1 MSDLSNLYQQ
11 AVLDHNRKPRNFR
24 RLPDPDGTA
33 EGYNPLCGDLINVD
47 VKMDGEVIREIAFEG
62 GGCAISKA
70 SASMMTEV
78 VKGMTRDEAR
88 EFFDSFR
95 TAITEGVDFFEAID
109 KLGKLAALTGVSEF
123 PARVKCAVL
132 AWYTLRAALDGNKAN
147 VTTE

>member
-1 MSDLSNLYQQ
+1 MSDLSDLYQQ

-132 AWYTLRAALDGNKAN
+132 AWYTLRAALDGSKAT

>member
-1 MSDLSNLYQQ
+1 MSDLSDLYQQ

-47 VKMDGEVIREIAFEG
+47 VMMDGDVIKEIGFEG

-88 EFFDSFR
+88 KFFDSFR
-95 TAITEGVDFFEAID
+95 TAVTEGIDFFEAID

-132 AWYTLRAALDGNKAN
+132 AWHTLRAALDGNKAN
-147 VTTE
+147 ITTE

>member
-1 MSDLSNLYQQ
+1 MTDVSDLYQQ

-47 VKMDGEVIREIAFEG
+47 VKMDGDVIREIGFEG
-62 GGCAISKA
+62 GGCAISRA

-95 TAITEGVDFFEAID
+95 TAVTEGIDFFEAMD

-132 AWYTLRAALDGNKAN
+132 AWYTLRAALDGNKATI
-147 VTTE
+147 TTE

>member
-1 MSDLSNLYQQ
+1 MSDLSDLYQQ

-47 VKMDGEVIREIAFEG
+47 VKMDGDVISEIGFEG

-95 TAITEGVDFFEAID
+95 TAVTEGIDFFEAID

-132 AWYTLRAALDGNKAN
+132 AWHTLRAALDGSKAT

>member
-1 MSDLSNLYQQ
+1 MTELSDLYQQ

-47 VKMDGEVIREIAFEG
+47 VKMDGDVIREIGFEG
-62 GGCAISKA
+62 GGCAISRA

-95 TAITEGVDFFEAID
+95 TAVTEGVDFLEAID

-132 AWYTLRAALDGNKAN
+132 AWHTLRAALDGNKAT

>member
-1 MSDLSNLYQQ
+1 MSDLSDLYQQ

-47 VKMDGEVIREIAFEG
+47 VKMDGDVIKEIGFEG

-95 TAITEGVDFFEAID
+95 TAVTEGIDFFEAID

-132 AWYTLRAALDGNKAN
+132 AWHTLRAALDGTKAT

>member
-1 MSDLSNLYQQ
+1 MTDLSDLYQQ

-47 VKMDGEVIREIAFEG
+47 VKMDGDVIREIAFEG

-78 VKGMTRDEAR
+78 VKGMSRDEAK

-95 TAITEGVDFFEAID
+95 IAVTEGMDFFEAMD
-109 KLGKLAALTGVSEF
+109 KLGKLVALTGVSEF

-132 AWYTLRAALDGNKAN
+132 AWYTLRAALDGNKATI
-147 VTTE
+147 TTE

>member
-1 MSDLSNLYQQ
+1 MSDLSDLYQQ

-95 TAITEGVDFFEAID
+95 TAVTEGIDFFEAID

-132 AWYTLRAALDGNKAN
+132 AWYTLRAALDGSKAT

>member
-1 MSDLSNLYQQ
+1 MSDLSDLYQQ
-11 AVLDHNRKPRNFR
+11 AVLDHNRTPRNFR

-47 VKMDGEVIREIAFEG
+47 VKMDGDVIKEIGFEG

-78 VKGMTRDEAR
+78 VKGMTRDEAK

>member
-1 MSDLSNLYQQ
+1 MNDLSDLYQQ

-47 VKMDGEVIREIAFEG
+47 VKMDGDVIREIGFEG

-95 TAITEGVDFFEAID
+95 TAVTEGIDFFEAID

-132 AWYTLRAALDGNKAN
+132 AWHTLRAALDGNKAN

>member
-1 MSDLSNLYQQ
+1 MSDLSDLYQQ

-78 VKGMTRDEAR
+78 VKGMTRDEAK

-109 KLGKLAALTGVSEF
+109 RLGKLAALTGVSEF

-132 AWYTLRAALDGNKAN
+132 AWYTLRAALDGSKAT